1 MKNFYFL
8 LTTVLLSALQLV
20 CCGDICPS
28 KYTLELP
35 TPPEAWVSLL
45 GEPCW
50 QVEWVSTDGESR
62 RAALESGENL
72 EVEIPIT
79 WTNPIIARPYWP
91 NQNLNPGVFMP
102 AGALFPFDAEK
113 ATIRLTWEAGHDAV
127 FYMELAV
134 LDGKKDSKIPAN
146 FDWPRFRELFKSGNL
161 SEEVR
166 KDPWTVNWRSV
177 AEKTMSGNFDKRR
190 LVPEKTEAKKIPVG
204 TSPWYGTSPFAQPIT
219 VENGEGI
226 FPVRPGVNT
235 WVSSESVLT
244 VNGNTWFLSKLEN
257 SHGIV
262 EEASLPVK

>member
-1 MKNFYFL
+1 MKKFYSF
-8 LTTVLLSALQLV
+8 LTTIFLSALQLV

-91 NQNLNPGVFMP
+91 NQNLSPGVFMP

-113 ATIRLTWEAGHDAV
+113 NTIRLTWEAGHDAV

-146 FDWPRFRELFKSGNL
+146 FDWPRFRELFKSDEL
-161 SEEVR
+161 KEEVR
-166 KDPWTVNWRSV
+166 KDPWTVDWCSV

-190 LVPEKTEAKKIPVG
+190 LVPEKTEAKKIPAG
-204 TSPWYGTSPFAQPIT
+204 TGSWYGTSPFAQPIT

-235 WVSSESVLT
+235 WFSSEAILT
-244 VNGNTWFLSKLEN
+244 VNGNTWMLSKLKN
-257 SHGIV
+257 
-262 EEASLPVK
+262 